1 MATIYNIM
9 LYGGLALAVIFA
21 VTAIVLFFTLKIPK
35 AIGDVTGSTARKKI
49 EEIREKGYESVQ
61 GVGISKKEAIKNHTT
76 KISVRDVQS
85 SESSKRA
92 EKGRANYEKAV
103 ADIKNKKK
111 NEDYLKSI
119 HEEATDILHEDMQE
133 LARNMYSDEEATDV
147 LMENEDSEEA
157 TDVLRA
163 DDDSEE
169 TTDVLRAEDDGE
181 EATDVLRADD
191 DSEEATDVLRA
202 EDDGEEATDVLR
214 ADDDSE
220 EATDVLRAEDDGEE
234 ATDVLRADDDEAATD
249 VLRADDDEAA
259 TDVLRADDDDAT
271 DVLRNDDT
279 EATSVLTGQSDFTG
293 RLSQG
298 ENSILKMVKNVVI
311 VHTDES
317 I

>member
-163 DDDSEE
+163 DDD
-169 TTDVLRAEDDGE
+169 G
-181 EATDVLRADD
+181 
-191 DSEEATDVLRA
+191 EEATDVLRA

-259 TDVLRADDDDAT
+259 TDVLRADDDDET

-298 ENSILKMVKNVVI
+298 ENSMLKMVKNVVI